1 MYSED
6 SAIAEMIMQQPQ
18 GGRPKSHWPDDKK
31 TQDVRFERFLSS
43 RKKLMVTRWDDE
55 IRVDIRLWEEDG
67 TRATKKGVSLPLTR
81 WKILTNNINVLSE
94 ALDKEERAELTSAVS
109 LHLGGGQYAGVM
121 PHYSVVDLR
130 QYFMTEDGEVKPTR
144 KGVTLNRNEWE
155 NLIASLSE
163 ISAVLPEMALVSSC
177 LQRDDH
183 QNQEGALRC
192 RECHPFSH
200 WL

>member
-6 SAIAEMIMQQPQ
+6 CVITEMIMQQPQ
-18 GGRPKSHWPDDKK
+18 GGRPKSHWPDDEKN
-31 TQDVRFERFLSS
+31 QDVRFERFLSS
-43 RKKLMVTRWDDE
+43 RKKLMVIRWDDE
-55 IRVDIRLWEEDG
+55 IHVDIRLWEVDG
-67 TRATKKGVSLPLTR
+67 TRATKKGVSLQLTR
-81 WKILTNNINVLSE
+81 WKILTNNIDALSE
-94 ALDKEERAELTSAVS
+94 ALDKEERAELTGAVS
-109 LHLGGGQYAGVM
+109 LHLGGGQYAGVV

-130 QYFMTEDGEVKPTR
+130 QYFMTEDGEPTR

-155 NLIASLSE
+155 NLIASLLE
-163 ISAVLPEMALVSSC
+163 ISAVLPEMTLVTGC

-183 QNQEGALRC
+183 QNQDGALRC